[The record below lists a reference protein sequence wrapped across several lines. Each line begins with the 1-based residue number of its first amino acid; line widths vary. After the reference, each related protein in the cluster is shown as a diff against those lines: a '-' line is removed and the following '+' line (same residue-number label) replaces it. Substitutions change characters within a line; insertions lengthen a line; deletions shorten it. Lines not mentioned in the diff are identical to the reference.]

1 MYTFSYYLPRE
12 VATIAP
18 RPWWKP
24 WAKPQIVY
32 KTHYERQYYELTEA
46 EAKLLMGGNSSAS
59 GLMHKLIPSAIFIQL
74 EYGNKRRQYIK
85 ATT

>member
-32 KTHYERQYYELTEA
+32 KTHYERQYHELTES
-46 EAKLLMGGNSSAS
+46 EAKIAMKAS
-59 GLMHKLIPSAIFIQL
+59 GLIQTLIPGAMFMQL
-74 EYGNKRRQYIK
+74 EHGKP
-85 ATT
+85 ATPYVRTES